1 MAQAEDVT
9 TAIPAPVTAVP
20 RKSSTDTIRVAHVRL
35 VSALAGHPPRPIPLV
50 PRPCAFEDRAGHARK
65 VLEAFSAYLIEL
77 LEDVAENVPGG
88 LEIQYIQAALSDL
101 SSDVLGTIQQAANDL
116 AEDLA

>member
-1 MAQAEDVT
+1 
-9 TAIPAPVTAVP
+9 
-20 RKSSTDTIRVAHVRL
+20 
-35 VSALAGHPPRPIPLV
+35 
-50 PRPCAFEDRAGHARK
+50 